1 MKRFECVCGQR
12 VFFDNTT
19 CLSCGRGL
27 AFDPWT
33 LQIEALRDLSGGVFE
48 TTDGRRVRLCRN
60 TLDYGNCN
68 WVIDAASGRQL
79 CRSCG
84 LNEMIPNLD
93 RVGNLHLWS
102 NVERSKRRMLYT
114 LLVLALP
121 VPFEAAAGG
130 LRFRILED
138 QRRNPDVDEDFVATG
153 HLDGLVTVNLAEADD
168 VSRTE
173 AQRDLF
179 ERYRTVLGHL
189 RHEAGHYYFR
199 LLTADDGMRSEV
211 RELFGDERVPYGD
224 ALRAY
229 YDEGPRHDW
238 SVWHLSPYASAHPFE
253 DFAETFA
260 HYLHIV
266 DALETAEEAGFRAGQ
281 VRPGAREPDWIDRWM
296 ELSITLNELNRSLG
310 KEDPYPFVL
319 STPIREKLRLMDRL
333 VRRPA

>member
-1 MKRFECVCGQR
+1 
-12 VFFDNTT
+12 
-19 CLSCGRGL
+19 
-27 AFDPWT
+27 
-33 LQIEALRDLSGGVFE
+33 
-48 TTDGRRVRLCRN
+48 
-60 TLDYGNCN
+60 
-68 WVIDAASGRQL
+68 
-79 CRSCG
+79 
-84 LNEMIPNLD
+84 
-93 RVGNLHLWS
+93 
-102 NVERSKRRMLYT
+102 
-114 LLVLALP
+114 
-121 VPFEAAAGG
+121 
-130 LRFRILED
+130 
-138 QRRNPDVDEDFVATG
+138 
-153 HLDGLVTVNLAEADD
+153 
-168 VSRTE
+168 
-173 AQRDLF
+173 
-179 ERYRTVLGHL
+179 VLGHL